1 MIWDKQKGKDI
12 LKVLCQNLNYV
23 LIEFE
28 IYIYV
33 EKRMDFSDY
42 KILVFYQLFEFVS
55 QIR

>member
-33 EKRMDFSDY
+33 EKRMDFSDL

>member
-12 LKVLCQNLNYV
+12 LKELCQNLNYV

-33 EKRMDFSDY
+33 EKRMDFSDLN
-42 KILVFYQLFEFVS
+42 ILVFYQLFDFVS

>member
-33 EKRMDFSDY
+33 EKEW
-42 KILVFYQLFEFVS
+42 ILVIIKFWYFISCLNLLV
-55 QIR
+55 R